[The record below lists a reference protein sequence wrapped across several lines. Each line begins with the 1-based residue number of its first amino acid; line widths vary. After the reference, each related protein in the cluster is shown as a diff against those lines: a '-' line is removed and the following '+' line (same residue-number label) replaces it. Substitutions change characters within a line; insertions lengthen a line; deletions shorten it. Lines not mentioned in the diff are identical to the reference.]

1 MHWRSLLM
9 RIVEKPMNIPAG
21 IAKVAMIVAS
31 FIPFKVKPKK
41 FLE

>member
-1 MHWRSLLM
+1 M

-21 IAKVAMIVAS
+21 IAKVAMIVVS
-31 FIPFKVKPKK
+31 FIPLIVKRKK